1 MIDTKQ
7 KTRIQIMQTIKKVLF
22 LVQIKLWGKYVRL
35 INQKKKKNYQISK
48 NKLILKQE
56 KMRRKMKQIKIN
68 KINKKKDIFITLLS
82 TNL

>member
-48 NKLILKQE
+48 NKLILKQK

>member
-1 MIDTKQ
+1 
-7 KTRIQIMQTIKKVLF
+7 MQTIKKVLF